1 MSAWAFWIPED
12 KEIKASN
19 QVNFDEHEFPYRK
32 RKMVEQHLS
41 DNSTDIL
48 FQQASNVTWVPYNK
62 LHVSNYSKVHHDKMS
77 DVVVLK
83 VESQKNT
90 YTSPTWI
97 LSKFLADSNELLRI
111 RDKENNP
118 IHAHFAGITHRTLRG
133 LDSRINPDNESAW

>member
-1 MSAWAFWIPED
+1 
-12 KEIKASN
+12 
-19 QVNFDEHEFPYRK
+19 
-32 RKMVEQHLS
+32 MVEQHLS

-62 LHVSNYSKVHHDKMS
+62 LHVSNYRKVHHDKMS

-90 YTSPTWI
+90 YTRAI
-97 LSKFLADSNELLRI
+97 LSKFLADYNELLRI

-118 IHAHFAGITHRTLRG
+118 IHAHFAGITH
-133 LDSRINPDNESAW
+133 